1 MPSAP
6 VSQPSTSVPAK
17 KSTKS
22 VKSEVAPV
30 VPEPVST
37 PEVLPSTPEVPPLVS
52 GGDKKKKVASKSA
65 PSTVPVEPVPVVVP
79 STTEVVMSVVSDEAV
94 VSLSLIH
101 I

>member
-6 VSQPSTSVPAK
+6 VSQPSTSAPAK

-37 PEVLPSTPEVPPLVS
+37 PEVVPPVPSTTPEVPAPS
-52 GGDKKKKVASKSA
+52 TGGDKKKKVANEKII
-65 PSTVPVEPVPVVVP
+65 
-79 STTEVVMSVVSDEAV
+79 
-94 VSLSLIH
+94 SLN
-101 I
+101 